1 MTRAVPFGRSTL
13 GFIALGAACAAI
25 VVPRASADPVSPTAP
40 TTSATASPSTTA
52 TTAATP
58 TASATPTTSATAPS
72 TTTTTTVAPA
82 ATVADCSTA
91 TLAKTI
97 SSVTLQLSDYFAAH
111 PDADSSLLD
120 ATRQPAFTA
129 MSQFDNYFKEHLT
142 RPTRC
147 AVSRLRWPRS
157 RTAAACRSRRPT
169 RWPSSTAS
177 SPHPP
182 NVSECVYPTE
192 DFALE
197 LTFGRAGSR
206 RVAPSGSRRRPPA
219 RALAC

>member
-25 VVPRASADPVSPTAP
+25 VVPRASADPVSPTSP
-40 TTSATASPSTTA
+40 TSSATASPTTTA
-52 TTAATP
+52 SSAATP
-58 TASATPTTSATAPS
+58 STSATPTTSATAPS

-129 MSQFDNYFKEHLT
+129 MSQFDNYFKEHPDQADAL
-142 RPTRC
+142 RGIQAPLAAFKDRC
-147 AVSRLRWPRS
+147 GLQ
-157 RTAAACRSRRPT
+157 
-169 RWPSSTAS
+169 
-177 SPHPP
+177 
-182 NVSECVYPTE
+182 
-192 DFALE
+192 
-197 LTFGRAGSR
+197 
-206 RVAPSGSRRRPPA
+206 VAPTD
-219 RALAC
+219 ALAVLNGV

>member
-129 MSQFDNYFKEHLT
+129 MSQFDNYFKEHPDQADAL
-142 RPTRC
+142 RGIQAPLAAFKDRC
-147 AVSRLRWPRS
+147 GLQ
-157 RTAAACRSRRPT
+157 
-169 RWPSSTAS
+169 
-177 SPHPP
+177 
-182 NVSECVYPTE
+182 
-192 DFALE
+192 
-197 LTFGRAGSR
+197 
-206 RVAPSGSRRRPPA
+206 VAPTD
-219 RALAC
+219 ALAVLNGV

>member
-58 TASATPTTSATAPS
+58 TTASATPTTSATAPS

-129 MSQFDNYFKEHLT
+129 MSQFDNYFKEHPDQDDAL
-142 RPTRC
+142 RGIQAPLAAFKDRC
-147 AVSRLRWPRS
+147 GLQ
-157 RTAAACRSRRPT
+157 
-169 RWPSSTAS
+169 
-177 SPHPP
+177 
-182 NVSECVYPTE
+182 
-192 DFALE
+192 
-197 LTFGRAGSR
+197 
-206 RVAPSGSRRRPPA
+206 VAPTD
-219 RALAC
+219 ALAVLNGV

>member
-52 TTAATP
+52 PTAAP
-58 TASATPTTSATAPS
+58 PPASATPTTSATAPS

-91 TLAKTI
+91 TLAKTL

-129 MSQFDNYFKEHLT
+129 MSQFDNYFKEHPDQADAL
-142 RPTRC
+142 RGIQAPLAAFKDRC
-147 AVSRLRWPRS
+147 GLQ
-157 RTAAACRSRRPT
+157 
-169 RWPSSTAS
+169 
-177 SPHPP
+177 
-182 NVSECVYPTE
+182 
-192 DFALE
+192 
-197 LTFGRAGSR
+197 
-206 RVAPSGSRRRPPA
+206 VAPTD
-219 RALAC
+219 ALAVLNGV

>member
-25 VVPRASADPVSPTAP
+25 VVPRASADPVSPTSP
-40 TTSATASPSTTA
+40 TTSATASPTTTA

-58 TASATPTTSATAPS
+58 TTSATPSTSATAPS

-129 MSQFDNYFKEHLT
+129 MSQFDNYFKEHPDQADAL
-142 RPTRC
+142 RGIQAPLAAFKDRC
-147 AVSRLRWPRS
+147 GLQ
-157 RTAAACRSRRPT
+157 
-169 RWPSSTAS
+169 
-177 SPHPP
+177 
-182 NVSECVYPTE
+182 
-192 DFALE
+192 
-197 LTFGRAGSR
+197 
-206 RVAPSGSRRRPPA
+206 VAPTDAGQDA
-219 RALAC
+219 QGVDQVG

>member
-58 TASATPTTSATAPS
+58 TTASATPTTSATAPS

-129 MSQFDNYFKEHLT
+129 MSQFDNYFKEHPDQADAL
-142 RPTRC
+142 RGIQAPLAAFKDRC
-147 AVSRLRWPRS
+147 GLQ
-157 RTAAACRSRRPT
+157 
-169 RWPSSTAS
+169 
-177 SPHPP
+177 
-182 NVSECVYPTE
+182 
-192 DFALE
+192 
-197 LTFGRAGSR
+197 
-206 RVAPSGSRRRPPA
+206 VAPTD
-219 RALAC
+219 ALAVLNGV